1 MEENIIKDNVTVRRL
16 LKYGSATVA
25 YLVAGACLFLYLETC
40 TRESKDIYHKYLRQK
55 MSEHKKL
62 CLLTAKLF
70 NISRNLTKRELANC
84 ATEIDAHE
92 RNMEFSVMEANCQFT
107 WNILSEWIQF
117 CGVTI
122 TTIGKSNLIFNT
134 DFPF

>member
-1 MEENIIKDNVTVRRL
+1 MEEKKIEDNVAVRRL

-40 TRESKDIYHKYLRQK
+40 TRESKYIYHNYLRQK

-84 ATEIDAHE
+84 ATEIDARR
-92 RNMEFSVMEANCQFT
+92 RNIESGAMKANCQFT

-122 TTIGKSNLIFNT
+122 TTIGKSNLIFNI
-134 DFPF
+134 DFPL

>member
-16 LKYGSATVA
+16 LKYGSAAVA

-40 TRESKDIYHKYLRQK
+40 TRESKYVYHKYLRQK
-55 MSEHKKL
+55 MSENKKL

-92 RNMEFSVMEANCQFT
+92 RNMESSVMEANCQFT

>member
-40 TRESKDIYHKYLRQK
+40 TRESKYVYHKYLRQK
-55 MSEHKKL
+55 MSENKKL

-92 RNMEFSVMEANCQFT
+92 RNMESSVMEANCQFT

>member
-1 MEENIIKDNVTVRRL
+1 MEEKKIEDNVTVRRL

-40 TRESKDIYHKYLRQK
+40 TRESKDIYNKYLRQK
-55 MSEHKKL
+55 MSKHKNL

-84 ATEIDAHE
+84 TAGINAHE
-92 RNMEFSVMEANCQFT
+92 RNMKSSVMEVNCQFT

-122 TTIGKSNLIFNT
+122 TTIGKSNLTFNI

>member
-1 MEENIIKDNVTVRRL
+1 MEEKKIEDNVTARRL

-40 TRESKDIYHKYLRQK
+40 TRESKYIYHNYLRQK

-62 CLLTAKLF
+62 CLLTAKFF

-84 ATEIDAHE
+84 ATEIDARR
-92 RNMEFSVMEANCQFT
+92 RNIESSVMKANCQFT

-122 TTIGKSNLIFNT
+122 TTIGKSNLIFNI
-134 DFPF
+134 DFPL